1 MAASLQSAKTTV
13 VPFDLGKT
21 IPAITSKI
29 VAAIWSFVKAVQ
41 TGQMISALSRMS
53 DEQLAQIG
61 ISCSEIAS
69 HAAKL
74 LDD

>member
-1 MAASLQSAKTTV
+1 MC
-13 VPFDLGKT
+13 VP
-21 IPAITSKI
+21 
-29 VAAIWSFVKAVQ
+29 AIWSFVKAVQ

-61 ISCSEIAS
+61 ISRSEIAS